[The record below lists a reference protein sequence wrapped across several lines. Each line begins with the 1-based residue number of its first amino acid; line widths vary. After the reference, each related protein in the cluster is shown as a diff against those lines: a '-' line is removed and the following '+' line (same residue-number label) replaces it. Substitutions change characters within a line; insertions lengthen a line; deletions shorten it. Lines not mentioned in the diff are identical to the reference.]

1 MTKMRSTLIIVCFV
15 LRTIRADL
23 DLLDLDVENECVKHC
38 PVQNSTDLE
47 HYDYT
52 CDVKCNEEQCVK
64 GCRLWKQALSSSC
77 PKICNGFTNRIKT
90 RDYYCVTGCNSA
102 VATYFTLLAKHLGTP
117 PPPALVADSLNST
130 SLKLEW
136 NFPAG
141 RRKGLTSYIQWQY
154 QERPEDWQNCPN
166 ITWNERGNIV
176 LVDNLRPYTKY
187 RFRVALI
194 PIFHGQPIISS
205 SSVLISTL
213 RSGVPESKPII
224 VRHSAVDFTRISVRW
239 EPGPFPHGPILSYVL
254 QITDN
259 NQVHSEVKEMA
270 PGTNYYIFRNLAPN
284 TNYNVSISMRNS
296 VGIGPSAQV
305 TISTPPEPSARH
317 SKKPIL
323 ILGTEHS
330 VIKQGAHIIDEP
342 VLLYE
347 TEKQIKGLAVHI
359 SKKLLFVSES
369 DGHVAKMSM
378 ETNITTYILTPDQ
391 INFMP
396 LDLSVD
402 WLNDQIYIL
411 GAIKFSRMYLI
422 ARCNLDGSGL
432 TVAIAGLPIKPHCME
447 VDPYNGYLFWAI
459 KGSTKGGIHRLDL
472 ADISNGIRHEVRPEI
487 IFKDENLGAFT
498 LDHTNFSILVARQ
511 RNNTI
516 NSISL
521 DGKEVYDMRPKVIKS
536 KMHKVVSLATANKIF
551 YWTDGVS
558 IFYEEHRN
566 AYYHNS
572 YPDLSPRTYHKVI
585 VNLESSQPIPIPVN
599 PPRNL
604 QAMFGNHFAKV
615 SWEAPHLLDGQGRGA
630 WQNWSYEVS
639 LKNII
644 TNEKTAIKE
653 INGSSCTV
661 QNLAVNSK
669 YLIKTAAYTT
679 YGRGPWSREFIGA
692 TLLNKKEEPFILWAA
707 AEGLLRSDPTG
718 QSVKT
723 MIHIDEMKHTVDMK
737 HFFITNIAWYQ
748 QHIYMVTN
756 NSQVFWYDSSTREL
770 KKLID
775 YVGSIGI
782 DWIGKKLYWYNHKQ
796 QMMIRGN
803 LNGTM
808 QEPLSITDVVRE
820 LEIDSVKAYI
830 YWSTGYDVECAH
842 LNGVDKIDYRKDEF
856 YSGKQV
862 MGLTL
867 DMDHKNLYW
876 IVRGSE
882 GSSLFKAPMAGY
894 IDTKHITVEKIAN
907 LRNPVEG
914 PLSYFHNRL
923 LWLQDNKTAMVSDL
937 LGQNIATLKEA
948 TIKELTTVYVVDPT
962 FYKLPETDTIK
973 VEDIVVIPNIVQ
985 RNSVKVTGTS
995 SSFNVSWSPVDNV
1008 NYGTVFYEVQI
1019 DNMSH
1024 NNSTI
1029 ITTHPSVKYW
1039 QKVTPYTKLNM
1050 SIRAFTYWGTSPE
1063 MKANIFS
1070 PPSTPSEPRN
1080 TRTYVQNMM
1089 DNEKN
1094 VTIRF
1099 RWDTPLYPN
1108 GIIQGYRV
1116 FCWYYHEGA
1125 KLDIC
1130 HKVIK
1135 RPEEMEHVVQN
1146 VNRNETYFFEVRAF
1160 TKIGDGKMSEPL
1172 LVNAK
1177 EEFPLPTL
1185 LIASA
1190 DSIYVQDID
1199 ANRNYSLL
1207 HGLNSPMEMGYL
1219 MKENKIFWIN
1229 EMKELY
1235 MYTTTT
1241 LNKTKI
1247 LDIGGNATGLTID
1260 WLERSVYFVVTEGK
1274 YSMINKIDLN
1284 LYEKGLL
1291 QPVEVLRR
1299 PFNISKLEISP
1310 FTRKLYWIE
1319 VEDKT
1324 YFRLMESNVDGG
1336 RIIQFFSRFDRT
1348 KRFTDEMRDKCNCPL
1363 NPAVE
1368 SSFSIDHSN
1377 TTQKP
1382 LFTFI
1387 DHNSK
1392 NILSSDKEGCECD
1405 VIANYSTVSNYLP
1418 VEKIKSDFGSL
1429 YWTNQEQGNLY
1440 VLKRQKEP
1448 TVVSR
1453 EVRALD
1459 ISIFG
1464 HHIQPHPSKQC
1475 LAPKQNKASSVILG
1489 RRKSSS
1495 LHLILPDY
1503 QIHENCSG
1511 VSLATVQYTLCYS
1524 EETEACESCMG
1535 DCHRIDTFS
1544 KEIEI
1549 RGLHPYTKYK
1559 IWVSYG
1565 NHFTK
1570 SEDRVVGPVVVLQTA
1585 PGAPSKPVNVT
1596 ATVLNPTLAEVTWK
1610 PPLKLNG
1617 ETVFYEVHWQTEGTR
1632 SGVRKKEEQ
1641 PVQEHQTTENTQKTF
1656 KSFLH
1661 KLSPNET
1668 YTVWIRAYCENNA
1681 TSTDSEKV
1689 KIVTYPEPS
1698 GINLLNKT
1706 SQTMSLSWNNSQ
1718 HVQSAKIQYS
1728 TPISDHWLNAT
1739 LLEQKKDVLYF
1750 HVKDLQPKSF
1760 YRFRLSLIYEK
1771 YKTEFVWPLDS
1782 KFTFETLGDRPSPPG
1797 IPIIQYMNPNEY
1809 KVWWETAREN
1819 GAPIELYRL
1828 EGLLLKHYRTRRST
1842 NRTAFFYTAPS
1853 IIEEEPQWKTFYN
1866 GTNTSWIINGLS
1878 EDYKYVF
1885 RVFALNSFGWSD
1897 PSKESIEFDLNETA
1911 RLADKQS
1918 AMTVVIIATGI
1929 TISFIFIVIIVLI
1942 SLLCTSK
1949 KKEPQ
1954 VIHIPR
1960 APDVELATLREL
1972 PRRGVHNTNVLYV
1985 STQPTP
1991 EEIKLLPHIKREQ
2004 ITLTKFLGSGA
2015 FGEVFEGKAKDIP
2028 GHTKVAI
2035 KTLRKGASDQE
2046 KTEFLQEA
2054 QLMSHFKHEHIL
2066 ELLGV
2071 CLDNDPHFIIME
2083 LMQGG
2088 DLLTYLRSSRK
2099 PVTNTPMLTLI
2110 ELLKMCV
2117 DVARGCRYLEEMHFV
2132 HRDLACRNCLVSS
2145 TDPEVRIVKIGDFG
2159 LARDIYKNDYYRKEG
2174 EGLLPVRWMAP
2185 ESLMDGVF
2193 TSQSDVWAFGVLLW
2207 EIMTLGQQP
2216 YPARNN
2222 LEVLHYVK
2230 SGGRLGKPVDCPVEL
2245 HSLMLQCWLFT
2256 PDSRPTFKYCL
2267 EVLEDLHQ
2275 QNLRNPTTGA
2285 HVGEYISTVPEYTS
2299 WKSDQE
2305 EDKEKTPFLIS
2316 EGGESECKTT
2326 ESVPK
2331 YLELLCDP
2339 ASSLEN
2345 EGYEI
2350 PNQMI
2355 NDTLDSEDSKKTLKI
2370 TSPNNSKKKI

>member
-1 MTKMRSTLIIVCFV
+1 MMTMKSTLIILCFV
-15 LRTIRADL
+15 LRTIHADL
-23 DLLDLDVENECVKHC
+23 DLLDSDVENECTKHC

-52 CDVKCNEEQCVK
+52 CDVKCNEEQCIK
-64 GCRLWKQALSSSC
+64 GCRLWKDALGSTC
-77 PKICNGFTNRIKT
+77 PKVCNGFTNRIKT
-90 RDYYCVTGCNSA
+90 KDYYCVTGCNSA
-102 VATYFTLLAKHLGTP
+102 ISTYFTLLSKHLGPP

-130 SLKLEW
+130 SLKLQW
-136 NFPAG
+136 IFPAG
-141 RRKGLTSYIQWQY
+141 RRKGLTCYIQWQY
-154 QERPEDWQNCPN
+154 EERSENWQNCPN
-166 ITWNERGNIV
+166 VTWNEEGTIAF
-176 LVDNLRPYTKY
+176 VDNLRPYTKY
-187 RFRVALI
+187 KFRVALI
-194 PIFHGQPIISS
+194 PIFHGQPILSS
-205 SSVLISTL
+205 SSVHISTL
-213 RSGVPESKPII
+213 PSGLPESRPII
-224 VRHSAVDFTRISVRW
+224 VRHSAVDYTRISVRW

-259 NQVHSEVKEMA
+259 NQVHSEVKDL
-270 PGTNYYIFRNLAPN
+270 PPYTNYFVFRNLSPN
-284 TNYNVSISMRNS
+284 TNYNVSISMRNN
-296 VGIGPSAQV
+296 VGKGPSAQV
-305 TISTPPEPSARH
+305 TISTPPEPSARL

-323 ILGTEHS
+323 ILGAEHS
-330 VIKQGAHIIDEP
+330 VIKQGAHILDEP
-342 VLLYE
+342 VILYE
-347 TEKQIKGLAVHI
+347 TEKEIKGLAVHTT
-359 SKKLLFVSES
+359 KKLLFVSES

-378 ETNITTYILTPDQ
+378 ETNVTTYILTPDQ
-391 INFMP
+391 INFIP

-402 WLNDQIYIL
+402 WLNDQIYLL
-411 GAIKFSRMYLI
+411 GEVKHKKMYQI

-432 TVAIAGLPIKPHCME
+432 TVAIAGLLFKPHCME
-447 VDPYNGYLFWAI
+447 VDSYNGYLFWAI
-459 KGSTKGGIHRLDL
+459 KGSLKGGIYRLDL
-472 ADISNGIRHEVRPEI
+472 ADISNGIRHDVKPEVI
-487 IFKDENLGAFT
+487 LKDDNLGAFT

-511 RNNTI
+511 KDNTI
-516 NSISL
+516 HSISL
-521 DGKEVYDMRPKVIKS
+521 DGKEVFDMRPNVINS
-536 KMHKVVSLATANKIF
+536 KMLKVVSLATANKIF
-551 YWTDGVS
+551 YWTDGEY
-558 IFYEEHRN
+558 IFYEEYRN
-566 AYYHNS
+566 VYYHNS
-572 YPDLSPRTYHKVI
+572 YPDLSPRKYHKVI
-585 VNLESSQPIPIPVN
+585 VNLDSSQPIPIPVN

-604 QAMFGNHFAKV
+604 QAMFGNHFAKID
-615 SWEAPHLLDGQGRGA
+615 WDAPHLLDGQGRGA
-630 WQNWSYEVS
+630 WQNWSYEIS
-639 LKNII
+639 LKNTL
-644 TNEKTAIKE
+644 TNEMTIIKE

-661 QNLAVNSK
+661 QSLAENSK
-669 YLIKTAAYTT
+669 YMIRTAAYTT
-679 YGRGPWSREFIGA
+679 YGRGPWSREFTGA

-707 AEGLLRSDPTG
+707 NEGLLVSDPIG
-718 QSVKT
+718 QNVKT
-723 MIHIDEMKHTVDMK
+723 LIHANEMK
-737 HFFITNIAWYQ
+737 HFFIADIAWYKQ
-748 QHIYMVTN
+748 NIYLVTN
-756 NSQVFWYDSSTREL
+756 NSQVYWYNTSSNEL

-775 YVGSIGI
+775 SVGSIGI
-782 DWIGKKLYWYNHKQ
+782 DWIGKKLYWSNPKQ

-803 LNGTM
+803 LNGTQ
-808 QEPLSITDVVRE
+808 QEPLSISAVAKE

-830 YWSTGYDVECAH
+830 YWSTGYAVECAH
-842 LNGVDKIDYRKDEF
+842 LNGVDKIDYRKAKF
-856 YSGKQV
+856 FSGKQV

-882 GSSLFKAPMAGY
+882 GSNLFKAPMAGY
-894 IDTKHITVEKIAN
+894 IDTKHITVEKVAN
-907 LRNPVEG
+907 LRNPLEG

-923 LWLQDNKTAMVSDL
+923 LWLQDDKTAVVSDL
-937 LGQNIATLKEA
+937 LGQNIATLRESA
-948 TIKELTTVYVVDPT
+948 ITDLTTVYVVDPT
-962 FYKLPETDTIK
+962 LHNLPESDSIK
-973 VEDIVVIPNIVQ
+973 IEDIVVIPNIVQ
-985 RNSVKVTGTS
+985 RNSIKVFGNS
-995 SSFNVSWSPVDNV
+995 DSFNVSWYPVTNV

-1019 DNMSH
+1019 DNLSR

-1029 ITTHPSVKYW
+1029 ITTHPSIKYW

-1070 PPSTPSEPRN
+1070 PPSTPSEPINVRSF
-1080 TRTYVQNMM
+1080 VQNMI
-1089 DNEKN
+1089 DNENN

-1099 RWDTPLYPN
+1099 RWDVPLYPN

-1116 FCWYYHEGA
+1116 FCWYYHQDS
-1125 KLDIC
+1125 KFDLC
-1130 HKVIK
+1130 KRVIK
-1135 RPEEMEHVVQN
+1135 RPDEMEHIVHN
-1146 VNRNETYFFEVRAF
+1146 LNKKEIYYFEVRAF
-1160 TKIGDGKMSEPL
+1160 TNIGDGKMSETL
-1172 LVNAK
+1172 LVDSK

-1185 LIASA
+1185 LIASP
-1190 DSIYVQDID
+1190 DSIFVQDID
-1199 ANRNYSLL
+1199 ANQNYSLL
-1207 HGLNSPMEMGYL
+1207 HGLSSPSEMGYL

-1241 LNKTKI
+1241 FNKTKV
-1247 LDIGGNATGLTID
+1247 LDIRGNATGLTVD
-1260 WLERSVYFVVTEGK
+1260 WLERSVYFVVSLGE
-1274 YSMINKIDLN
+1274 YSLINKIDLN

-1291 QPVEVLRR
+1291 QPVEPVEVMRR

-1324 YFRLMESNVDGG
+1324 YYRLMESDIDGNN
-1336 RIIQFFSRFDRT
+1336 IIQFFSRFERT
-1348 KRFTDEMRDKCNCPL
+1348 KRFINDDSKEDCNCPL
-1363 NPAVE
+1363 NPSIE

-1377 TTQKP
+1377 ITQKP

-1392 NILSSDKEGCECD
+1392 NILSADKDGCRCD
-1405 VIANYSTVSNYLP
+1405 IIANHSTVGNYLP
-1418 VEKIKSDFGSL
+1418 VQKIKSDFGSL
-1429 YWTNQEQGNLY
+1429 YWTNQERGNLY
-1440 VLKRQKEP
+1440 VLRRQKEP
-1448 TVVSR
+1448 SVVSR

-1464 HHIQPHPSKQC
+1464 HHIQPHPIRDC
-1475 LAPKQNKASSVILG
+1475 LAPKQNKESIVILR

-1495 LHLILPDY
+1495 LQLILPDH
-1503 QIHENCSG
+1503 QIHANCSSF
-1511 VSLATVQYTLCYS
+1511 SLATVQYTLCYS
-1524 EETEACESCMG
+1524 EDTKNCDACVGECQK
-1535 DCHRIDTFS
+1535 INTFD
-1544 KEIEI
+1544 KELEI
-1549 RGLHPYTKYK
+1549 KNLEPYTKYK

-1570 SEDRVVGPVVVLQTA
+1570 LEDRVVGPKIVLQTA
-1585 PGAPSKPVNVT
+1585 PGAPSKPLNVT
-1596 ATVLNPTLAEVTWK
+1596 ATVLNPTLAEVTWM

-1617 ETVFYEVHWQTEGTR
+1617 ETVFYEIHWQTEGTR

-1641 PVQEHQTTENTQKTF
+1641 PVQEHQTLENTKKTF

-1668 YTVWIRAYCENNA
+1668 YTVWVRAYCETNA
-1681 TSTDSEKV
+1681 TSNDSEKV

-1698 GINLLNKT
+1698 GIHLLNKT
-1706 SQTMSLSWNNSQ
+1706 SQTMFLSWNISP
-1718 HVQSAKIQYS
+1718 HIESAKIQYS
-1728 TPISDHWLNAT
+1728 SPISDLWLDAT
-1739 LLEQKKDVLYF
+1739 RSDQEDDVIYF
-1750 HVKDLQPKSF
+1750 RVQNLKPKSL

-1771 YKTEFVWPLDS
+1771 YKTEFLWPLDS
-1782 KFTFETLGDRPSPPG
+1782 KYTFETLGDRPSPPG
-1797 IPIIQYMNPNEY
+1797 IPIIQYLNPNEY
-1809 KVWWETAREN
+1809 KVWWEAAKEN

-1853 IIEEEPQWKTFYN
+1853 IEEEEPQWKTFYN
-1866 GTNTSWIINGLS
+1866 STNTSWIIDGLS

-1929 TISFIFIVIIVLI
+1929 TISFIFVVIIVLV
-1942 SLLCTSK
+1942 SLLCSSK

-2088 DLLTYLRSSRK
+2088 DLLTYLRSSRN
-2099 PVTNTPMLTLI
+2099 PVANTPMLTLI

-2117 DVARGCRYLEEMHFV
+2117 DVARGCKYLEEMHFV

-2230 SGGRLGKPVDCPVEL
+2230 SGGRLGKPIDCPIEL

-2267 EVLEDLHQ
+2267 EVLENLHQ

-2285 HVGEYISTVPEYTS
+2285 HEGQYISTVPEHAS
-2299 WKSDQE
+2299 WKSDHE
-2305 EDKEKTPFLIS
+2305 EDKEKTPFLTS
-2316 EGGESECKTT
+2316 ADEKSVLKSA

-2331 YLELLCDP
+2331 YLELLCEP
-2339 ASSLEN
+2339 VSVLEN

-2355 NDTLDSEDSKKTLKI
+2355 NTLEKKDSKKILKK
-2370 TSPNNSKKKI
+2370 TSSINSNKKI